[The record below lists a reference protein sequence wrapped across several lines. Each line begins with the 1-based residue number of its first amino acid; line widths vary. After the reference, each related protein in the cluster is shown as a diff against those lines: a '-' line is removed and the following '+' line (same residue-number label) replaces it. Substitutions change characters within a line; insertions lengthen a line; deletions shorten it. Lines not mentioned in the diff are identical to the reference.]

1 MRMLFTLLFSALS
14 LFPAYAQE
22 WPSKPI
28 RIVVPFAPGGA
39 ADVWA
44 RIIAEPLSGA
54 LKQSVVIENRGGQRR
69 HDRSVA
75 GRAGRA

>member
-1 MRMLFTLLFSALS
+1 MRRLLLALVLTS
-14 LFPAYAQE
+14 LSIFPTFAQD

-44 RIIAEPLSGA
+44 RVIAEPLSAA
-54 LKQSVVIENRGGQRR
+54 LKQTW
-69 HDRSVA
+69 
-75 GRAGRA
+75 